1 VSAEGFAVRA
11 KPGQLQ
17 RAGIGLSV
25 DLQQVWLDVAITITS
40 PIAASR
46 GKLFLWL
53 PNLCPSSVA
62 RSTRLSAHWLPEFPA
77 CESPMGTR
85 LTNWYTCRVTLL
97 ASETAS
103 NLGRVDHLTGQ
114 KRVMLL
120 KPRGFCAG
128 VVRAIDIVKIALDT
142 FGAPIYVRREIVHNR
157 FVVNELAEKG
167 AIFVN
172 EIEEVP
178 AGQRVIYS
186 AHGVS
191 PAVREA
197 SKARGLKVIDA
208 TCPLVTKVHVEA
220 VKFAKQGYSLVLV
233 GHRDHDEI
241 EGTLGE
247 APEATQVVSNVA
259 EVEALVVPDP
269 NRVAYLTQTTL
280 SLDEARDIIHALKVK
295 FPNIAGPH
303 TQDICYAT
311 ENRQVAVRNVAPGAD
326 LVLVVGSTNS
336 SNSNRLV
343 EVSNNLGTKAYL
355 IDNSAAIDPKWLEG
369 VDSVAVTAG
378 ASAPEVLVEDVINYL
393 QQNGYSGVEEVE
405 VMPENVRFGLP
416 PEIIQAI
423 GGAGGAQPIPVR

>member
-1 VSAEGFAVRA
+1 
-11 KPGQLQ
+11 
-17 RAGIGLSV
+17 
-25 DLQQVWLDVAITITS
+25 
-40 PIAASR
+40 
-46 GKLFLWL
+46 
-53 PNLCPSSVA
+53 
-62 RSTRLSAHWLPEFPA
+62 
-77 CESPMGTR
+77 
-85 LTNWYTCRVTLL
+85 VTLL
-97 ASETAS
+97 AHETVP
-103 NLGRVDHLTGQ
+103 NVGRADHQAGQ
-114 KRVMLL
+114 KRVLLL

-191 PAVREA
+191 PAVREE

-295 FPNIAGPH
+295 FPNIVGPH

-355 IDNSAAIDPKWLEG
+355 IDNSAAIDPSWLLG

-393 QQNGYSGVEEVE
+393 QLNGYSSVEEVE

>member
-1 VSAEGFAVRA
+1 
-11 KPGQLQ
+11 
-17 RAGIGLSV
+17 
-25 DLQQVWLDVAITITS
+25 
-40 PIAASR
+40 
-46 GKLFLWL
+46 
-53 PNLCPSSVA
+53 
-62 RSTRLSAHWLPEFPA
+62 
-77 CESPMGTR
+77 
-85 LTNWYTCRVTLL
+85 VTLL
-97 ASETAS
+97 ASESVS
-103 NLGRVDHLTGQ
+103 NLGRTDKLTGQ
-114 KRVMLL
+114 KRVLLL

-280 SLDEARDIIHALKVK
+280 SLDEARDIIHALKIK
-295 FPNIAGPH
+295 FPNIVGPH

-369 VDSVAVTAG
+369 AESVAVTAG
-378 ASAPEVLVEDVINYL
+378 ASAPEVLVEDVIEYL
-393 QQNGYSGVEEVE
+393 QQNGYSSVEEVE

-423 GGAGGAQPIPVR
+423 GGAGGSQPIPVR

>member
-1 VSAEGFAVRA
+1 
-11 KPGQLQ
+11 
-17 RAGIGLSV
+17 
-25 DLQQVWLDVAITITS
+25 
-40 PIAASR
+40 
-46 GKLFLWL
+46 
-53 PNLCPSSVA
+53 
-62 RSTRLSAHWLPEFPA
+62 
-77 CESPMGTR
+77 
-85 LTNWYTCRVTLL
+85 
-97 ASETAS
+97 
-103 NLGRVDHLTGQ
+103 
-114 KRVMLL
+114 
-120 KPRGFCAG
+120 
-128 VVRAIDIVKIALDT
+128 VVRAIDIVKIALET

-172 EIEEVP
+172 EIDDVP

-191 PAVREA
+191 PAVRER
-197 SKARGLKVIDA
+197 SKERGLKVIDA

-220 VKFAKQGYSLVLV
+220 VKFAKQGYSLVLI

-259 EVEALVVPDP
+259 EVEALVIPDP
-269 NRVAYLTQTTL
+269 DRVAYLTQTTL
-280 SLDEARDIIHALKVK
+280 SLDEARDIIHALKLK
-295 FPNIAGPH
+295 FPNIVGPH

-311 ENRQVAVRNVAPGAD
+311 ENRQVAVRNVAHGAN

-343 EVSNNLGTKAYL
+343 EVSNNLGTQAYL
-355 IDNSAAIDPKWLEG
+355 IESSTAIDPKWLEN

-378 ASAPEVLVEDVINYL
+378 ASAPEVLVEDVVNYL
-393 QQNGYSGVEEVE
+393 QQNGYSSVEEVE

-423 GGAGGAQPIPVR
+423 GGAGGGHSVPVR

>member
-1 VSAEGFAVRA
+1 MSLPCILKNVTATSMNTFNSDLIHAIPDAE
-11 KPGQLQ
+11 
-17 RAGIGLSV
+17 
-25 DLQQVWLDVAITITS
+25 
-40 PIAASR
+40 
-46 GKLFLWL
+46 
-53 PNLCPSSVA
+53 
-62 RSTRLSAHWLPEFPA
+62 
-77 CESPMGTR
+77 
-85 LTNWYTCRVTLL
+85 
-97 ASETAS
+97 
-103 NLGRVDHLTGQ
+103 
-114 KRVMLL
+114 KRVLLL

-128 VVRAIDIVKIALDT
+128 VVRAIDIVRIALET
-142 FGAPIYVRREIVHNR
+142 FGAPIYVRKEIVHNG

-167 AIFVN
+167 AIFVDD
-172 EIEEVP
+172 IDDVP
-178 AGQRVIYS
+178 SGMRVIYS

-191 PAVREA
+191 PAVRER
-197 SKARGLKVIDA
+197 SKERQLKVIDA

-220 VKFAKQGYSLVLV
+220 VKFAKLGYSLVLI

-247 APEATQVVSNVA
+247 APDVTQVVSNVA
-259 EVEALVVPDP
+259 EVHSLVVPDP
-269 NRVAYLTQTTL
+269 DRVAYLTQTTL
-280 SLDEARDIIHALKVK
+280 SLDEARDIITALKAR
-295 FPNIAGPH
+295 FPNIVGPH
-303 TQDICYAT
+303 SQDICYAT
-311 ENRQVAVRNVAPGAD
+311 ENRQVAVRNVAPGAN

-393 QQNGYSGVEEVE
+393 QQNGYSRVEEVE